1 MGAGGQEAERRET
14 EPNGHGA
21 VPLIV
26 LIPEFVGTVSCLATH
41 RRFPPSP
48 LHKAGCCIW
57 ATLRRSS
64 YPGQVMAV
72 LESLGWGVFALLLLA
87 LLGRSGLSSVL
98 TVWSRPLTTGGSPLV
113 QLRRRSSV
121 QDRSPKPAAES
132 PVREMVSRSS
142 SATDSGSRSKRM
154 PESLHQGRT
163 HCSA

>member
-1 MGAGGQEAERRET
+1 MLQAPIQWFEIFRGGATRPGAARR
-14 EPNGHGA
+14 
-21 VPLIV
+21 V
-26 LIPEFVGTVSCLATH
+26 PEFVGKVSCLATH

-48 LHKAGCCIW
+48 LHKVGCCIW
-57 ATLRRSS
+57 ATIHRSS
-64 YPGQVMAV
+64 HPGQVMAV

-98 TVWSRPLTTGGSPLV
+98 TVWSRPLTTGGSPLA

-132 PVREMVSRSS
+132 PVREMVSRPIPTTVSVS
-142 SATDSGSRSKRM
+142 WSKRM

-163 HCSA
+163 NCSA